1 MTSRRRIQAPARP
14 GPRPRSAERKPAPAR
29 AAQPA
34 APSPDLASAA
44 ASPEAFL
51 WLQRNIGNTA
61 LSRMALPASG
71 SGAPVQRHAPGF
83 RPSIDP
89 ERAAAELSGGAG
101 AEAAAPEAAAPPPA
115 PVPAATPAP
124 AIGPEGGGGG
134 AAAPAAPRPRALRNE
149 AMALAT
155 AEAALSRSYG
165 RIRRIVTVP
174 VTILDHAGI
183 LRAYDDD
190 CIRRGVRYTD
200 PRTGVTREWRRGD
213 ADPGIEGFA
222 LTDSSRIYVQSDTTL
237 PTATAHELLHA
248 NTAADFRGAVG
259 EAINEGT
266 TEHLAIKALT
276 AAGLP
281 TMGPTGAQAY
291 PGQVTAVQQLI
302 RVVGEDTL
310 IEAYFNGAAT
320 LVSAYEALMP
330 HTFAALR
337 GSGTLDTAHMA
348 ALLVPRTTAQKI
360 ALVRERLALE
370 RPEAADIAA
379 IRAICSSDP
388 AQIPEIR
395 SAVAPRVVSLAN
407 SLLDGWVSDAD
418 LDCIDRLDR
427 LPITDRGALQAA
439 LEPRAISLTS
449 IGQRTR
455 LRVILARR

>member
-1 MTSRRRIQAPARP
+1 MTPRRRIQVPSR
-14 GPRPRSAERKPAPAR
+14 PRPAPGAAVRKPAPAR
-29 AAQPA
+29 GAQPA
-34 APSPDLASAA
+34 VPVPDIASTA

-51 WLQRNIGNTA
+51 WLQRNVGNTA
-61 LSRMALPASG
+61 LSRQPL
-71 SGAPVQRHAPGF
+71 SGAARSSPVQRHAPGF

-89 ERAAAELSGGAG
+89 ERAAAELRGGAG
-101 AEAAAPEAAAPPPA
+101 AEAAAPEAAGPPA

-124 AIGPEGGGGG
+124 AVGPEGGGGG

-190 CIRRGVRYTD
+190 CIARGVLFTD
-200 PRTGVTREWRRGD
+200 PRTGATRPWRRGD

-222 LTDSSRIYVQSDTTL
+222 LTDRSRIYVQSDTTL

-291 PGQVTAVQQLI
+291 SGQVTAVQQLI
-302 RVVGEDTL
+302 SVLGEDTL
-310 IEAYFNGAAT
+310 ISAYFGGAAS

-370 RPEAADIAA
+370 RPDAADMAA
-379 IRAICSSDP
+379 IRAICSSDA

-395 SAVAPRVVSLAN
+395 SAVAPRIVSLAN

-427 LPITDRGALQAA
+427 LPITDRGALAAA

-449 IGQRTR
+449 LGQRMR